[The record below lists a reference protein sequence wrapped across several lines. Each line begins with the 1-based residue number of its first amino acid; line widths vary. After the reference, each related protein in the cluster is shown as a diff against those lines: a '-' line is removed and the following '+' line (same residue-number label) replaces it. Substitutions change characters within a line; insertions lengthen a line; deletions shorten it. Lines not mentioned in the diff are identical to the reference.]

1 MMKQFGKTKWT
12 GLLRC
17 ALLTLLLVMMMAP
30 TALGARRTVLVHNVR
45 EMMEALGDH
54 TEIILAPGQYNLS
67 AWLRGPFA
75 DPVIH
80 NFAWNPIS
88 PPGLY
93 RVYHELE
100 LAGFQDLTIRGQDT
114 GAITAEIVTEDPY
127 SSVFKFLNC
136 QQIRLAHLRFGH
148 IQQEGHCT
156 GAVLNLEQV
165 KDASLDHLDLY
176 GCGTYGYEARRCKN
190 ILLRDSVIRGCTY
203 GLVSATE
210 CQNLKIVRTTFK
222 DTSTNLS
229 LFEVN
234 HSRLE
239 LLDCTFQNVL
249 GKINSLDMTEGKV
262 IQIYEI

>member
-1 MMKQFGKTKWT
+1 
-12 GLLRC
+12 
-17 ALLTLLLVMMMAP
+17 
-30 TALGARRTVLVHNVR
+30 
-45 EMMEALGDH
+45 MEALGDH

-136 QQIRLAHLRFGH
+136 QANPAGSSPVRAYPARRPLYRSCAESG
-148 IQQEGHCT
+148 T
-156 GAVLNLEQV
+156 GE
-165 KDASLDHLDLY
+165 DASLDHLDLY
-176 GCGTYGYEARRCKN
+176 GCGTYGYEAQRCK
-190 ILLRDSVIRGCTY
+190 
-203 GLVSATE
+203 
-210 CQNLKIVRTTFK
+210 K
-222 DTSTNLS
+222 
-229 LFEVN
+229 
-234 HSRLE
+234 HPP
-239 LLDCTFQNVL
+239 
-249 GKINSLDMTEGKV
+249 
-262 IQIYEI
+262 

>member
-30 TALGARRTVLVHNVR
+30 TALGGRRTVLVHNVR

-100 LAGFQDLTIRGQDT
+100 LAGFQDLTIRG
-114 GAITAEIVTEDPY
+114 
-127 SSVFKFLNC
+127 
-136 QQIRLAHLRFGH
+136 
-148 IQQEGHCT
+148 
-156 GAVLNLEQV
+156 
-165 KDASLDHLDLY
+165 
-176 GCGTYGYEARRCKN
+176 
-190 ILLRDSVIRGCTY
+190 
-203 GLVSATE
+203 
-210 CQNLKIVRTTFK
+210 
-222 DTSTNLS
+222 
-229 LFEVN
+229 
-234 HSRLE
+234 
-239 LLDCTFQNVL
+239 
-249 GKINSLDMTEGKV
+249 
-262 IQIYEI
+262 

>member
-190 ILLRDSVIRGCTY
+190 ILLRDSVIR
-203 GLVSATE
+203 
-210 CQNLKIVRTTFK
+210 TTFK
-222 DTSTNLS
+222 DTSTDLS

>member
-1 MMKQFGKTKWT
+1 MKQFGKTKWT

-17 ALLTLLLVMMMAP
+17 AFLTLLLVMMMAP

-100 LAGFQDLTIRGQDT
+100 LAGFQDLTIRGQDA

-222 DTSTNLS
+222 DTSTNF
-229 LFEVN
+229 LF
-234 HSRLE
+234 S
-239 LLDCTFQNVL
+239 FQSAPSVVRGNL
-249 GKINSLDMTEGKV
+249 YGCRYDFKRR
-262 IQIYEI
+262 